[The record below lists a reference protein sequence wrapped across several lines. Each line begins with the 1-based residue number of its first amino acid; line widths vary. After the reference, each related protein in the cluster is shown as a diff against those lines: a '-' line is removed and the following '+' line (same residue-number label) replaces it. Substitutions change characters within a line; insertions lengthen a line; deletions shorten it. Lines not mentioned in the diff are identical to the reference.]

1 MSQGFTN
8 AEKALPA
15 NYAPGDV
22 VSFHRQYKRIGIEK
36 GDERRV
42 VGVDSENGKVILEGP
57 NGSLKKTVGW
67 EPEKIGGRSGG
78 AEVYKVEGSSF
89 GPVTAS
95 AGPATTGAS
104 VFSTAAPRK

>member
-1 MSQGFTN
+1 MAPSHELRKDINGHIRERLEREGRIHGPAFQGQRLVSQGFTN

-42 VGVDSENGKVILEGP
+42 VGVDPQNGKVILEGP
-57 NGSLKKTVGW
+57 NGST
-67 EPEKIGGRSGG
+67 
-78 AEVYKVEGSSF
+78 
-89 GPVTAS
+89 
-95 AGPATTGAS
+95 
-104 VFSTAAPRK
+104 